1 MYFTDIF
8 IRRPVLATVISL
20 LILLVGLRAYFELT
34 VRQYPQSDQAVVTV
48 QTIYVGAD
56 AELVKGFITT
66 PLEKEIASADGIDYL
81 ESTSAQSV
89 SVINARLELNYDP
102 VAALTQITS
111 KVNKVRSEL
120 PEGSEDPVIDVQVG
134 ETTASMYMSFTS
146 EVMESNQ
153 ITDYLDRVV
162 VPELSTVAGV
172 ERAEILG
179 GRRFAMRIWLDPERL
194 AAYDMTPAEVRLKLT
209 QNNFLAA
216 VGRTKGDMISVALDA
231 DTDLSNEEE
240 FRDLVLR
247 ESRGTL
253 VRLGD
258 VARVEL
264 GAENYDSS
272 AINTGRR
279 GPFIGVTVLPQAN
292 ELTVIQGVR
301 ERFPELRA
309 QFPEGLEGEILY
321 DATEYIEDA
330 IGEVVFTLGLALAIV
345 TFVIF
350 LFMGSLRSVLVPA
363 LAIPLSLIGVGMAML
378 MLGFSINLLTLLALV
393 LAIGLVVDD
402 AIIVV
407 ENIHRH
413 IENGMKPF
421 DAAIRGARE
430 LGTAIIAMSLT
441 LIAVYLPIGFTG
453 GLTGSLFTEFAFTL
467 AGAVFI
473 SGIVAITFSPM
484 LSSRVLKPDAGN
496 NGGFAHWL
504 DKRFDRLKDLYE
516 SRLHNSLDYR
526 PATYVFAATVLVSC
540 YFLFATAESELAP
553 TEDQSI
559 LFVQAV
565 AQPNASLR
573 MLEQYTE
580 EMAERYKEFPEYT
593 RYFLVNGFGGGA
605 VAATNQAISGVQ
617 LVPWGER
624 ERSQMEI
631 KPELQET
638 LRQVAGLDV
647 AVFELPPLPGS
658 GGGLPIQFVIGA
670 TAEPD
675 RMRET
680 VDEIARRAQESGL
693 FVYTDLD
700 LKFDRPQ
707 VEVRIDREAV
717 ADLGLTM
724 SDVGSD
730 LATMLGGNF
739 VNRFAI
745 QGRAYEVTPQVR
757 RADRLNPEQLK
768 NYYLR
773 GADGGM
779 VPISA
784 VVSLDKTVEPRNLK
798 RFQQLNAA
806 TLGAV
811 PAPGVTMGQALAF
824 LERTAAEVLPRDYKT
839 DYAGQ
844 SRQFVEEGNTLV
856 ITFFFAVIMI
866 FLVLA
871 AQFESFR
878 DPVIMLVTVPMSVA
892 GALLFITLGFTTI
905 NIYTQV
911 GLITLIGLISKHGIL
926 IVQFANQL
934 QRDEGLSRRQAVERA
949 AGLRLRPILMTTA
962 STVFGVMPLILATG
976 AGAAARFSMGLVIVS
991 GMSIGTLF
999 TLFVVP
1005 AVYVLLAKDHS
1016 AEREL
1021 AHPVD
1026 DLGGKPELSG

>member
-1 MYFTDIF
+1 MHFTDIF
-8 IRRPVLATVISL
+8 IRRPVLATVVSL
-20 LILLVGLRAYFELT
+20 LILLVGLRAYFDLT
-34 VRQYPQSDQAVVTV
+34 VRQYPQSDKAVVTV
-48 QTIYVGAD
+48 QTTYVGAD

-81 ESTSAQSV
+81 ESTSAQGV
-89 SVINARLELNYDP
+89 SIISANLELNYDP
-102 VAALTQITS
+102 VEALTQITS

-120 PEGSEDPVIDVQVG
+120 PEASEDPVIDVQVG
-134 ETTASMYMSFTS
+134 ETTASMYMSYTS
-146 EVMESNQ
+146 DVMESNE
-153 ITDYLDRVV
+153 ITDYLNRVV
-162 VPELSTVAGV
+162 VPELSTIAGV
-172 ERAEILG
+172 EKAEVLG
-179 GRRFAMRIWLDPERL
+179 GRRFAMRIWLDPNRL
-194 AAYDMTPAEVRLKLT
+194 AAYDMTPSEVRARLAE
-209 QNNFLAA
+209 NNFLAA
-216 VGRTKGDMISVALDA
+216 IGKTKGDMISVALDA
-231 DTDLSNEEE
+231 NTDLTTERE

-247 ESRGTL
+247 ESDGTL

-258 VARVEL
+258 VAEVEL
-264 GAENYDSS
+264 GAESYDSS
-272 AINTGRR
+272 AINSGHR
-279 GPFIGVTVLPQAN
+279 GPFIGITVLPQAN
-292 ELTVIQGVR
+292 ELTVIQAVR
-301 ERFPELRA
+301 ERFPELQA
-309 QFPEGLEGEILY
+309 QFPEGLNGSIVY

-363 LAIPLSLIGVGMAML
+363 LAIPLSLIGVGIAML
-378 MLGFSINLLTLLALV
+378 LFGFSINLLTLLALV
-393 LAIGLVVDD
+393 LAIGLVCDD

-413 IENGMKPF
+413 IEDGMKPF

-484 LSSRVLKPDAGN
+484 LCSKVLKPETGD

-504 DKRFDRLKDLYE
+504 DRQFDRLKDFYE
-516 SRLHNSLDYR
+516 RRLHNSLDYR
-526 PATYVFAATVLVSC
+526 PVTYVFAVTVLVSC
-540 YFLFATAESELAP
+540 YFLFTTAEGELAP

-559 LFVQAV
+559 LFVQAT
-565 AQPNASLR
+565 AQPNASLP
-573 MLEQYTE
+573 MLEQYTR
-580 EMAERYKEFPEYT
+580 EMTELYKDFPEYK
-593 RYFLVNGFGGGA
+593 RYFLVNGFGGGGS
-605 VAATNQAISGVQ
+605 AASTNRAISGMQ
-617 LVPWGER
+617 LVPWGQR
-624 ERSQMEI
+624 ERTQMEI

-638 LRQVAGLDV
+638 LRQVAGVDT
-647 AVFELPPLPGS
+647 AVFERPPLPGS
-658 GGGLPIQFVIGA
+658 GGGLPVQFVVGA

-675 RMRET
+675 RMREA
-680 VDEIARRAQESGL
+680 VDEVAARAQQSGL

-707 VEVRIDREAV
+707 VEVQIDREAV

-724 SDVGSD
+724 RDVGGE

-739 VNRFAI
+739 VNRFSI

-757 RADRLNPEQLK
+757 RGDRLNPEQLQD
-768 NYYLR
+768 YYLR
-773 GADGGM
+773 SADGGM
-779 VPISA
+779 VPMSA
-784 VVSLDKTVEPRNLK
+784 VVHLEKTVEPRNLK

-806 TLGAV
+806 TLAAV
-811 PAPGVTMGQALAF
+811 PAPGVTMGEALDF
-824 LERTAAEVLPRDYKT
+824 LERTAAEVLPQDYKT

-844 SRQFVEEGNTLV
+844 SRQFVQEGNTLV
-856 ITFFFAVIMI
+856 ITFFFAVIII

-892 GALLFITLGFTTI
+892 GALLFITLGFTTV

-926 IVQFANQL
+926 IVEFANQL
-934 QRDEGLSRRQAVERA
+934 QRDQGLAKRA
-949 AGLRLRPILMTTA
+949 AIEEAAALRLRPILMTTA
-962 STVFGVMPLILATG
+962 STVFGVVPLILASG
-976 AGAAARFSMGLVIVS
+976 AGASARFSMGLVIVA

-1005 AVYVLLAKDHS
+1005 AIYMLLASDDS
-1016 AEREL
+1016 AETAEVQ
-1021 AHPVD
+1021 A
-1026 DLGGKPELSG
+1026 